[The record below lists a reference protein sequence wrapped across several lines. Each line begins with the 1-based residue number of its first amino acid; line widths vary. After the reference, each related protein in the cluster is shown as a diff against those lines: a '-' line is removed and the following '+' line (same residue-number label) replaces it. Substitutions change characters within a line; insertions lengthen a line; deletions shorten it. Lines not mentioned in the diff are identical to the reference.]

1 MDSPAISMLS
11 IIAALAQG
19 DFEILYKEGLKYP
32 NFFALTLM
40 TFVELQIPYQDFP
53 FFPFDTYHMR
63 SILVDVFVEY
73 GGTYDAKPLFISPT
87 IEATGLLPDRF
98 NLMVPSL
105 VTSRKDYD
113 PEKGGLVVLEEGSS
127 FKKQLVSG
135 GKIRVTIDGDAFI
148 GNYPVTIQTLG
159 LGAIERFPFAISENA
174 EIEIQNGN
182 LVVNSDFLLRSGAT
196 LEILPGSSLV
206 NNATIVVE
214 EGAAFTVNGS
224 LIINGTFIGKVDTD
238 HKDAEIIISEEAKL
252 ASHYY
257 DPLLYILYCLKMDI
271 RNWND
276 PDALKYS
283 SDMSYND
290 FLGILQDETD
300 NLNKWILFFA
310 ITSAWDEFNDE
321 WEKKVSELV
330 EFWYIIS
337 DLFEFRDYIA
347 QADDFEL
354 LLQELWI
361 DFKVLPQEYHK
372 TIADYIHYLNLSTS
386 NLINNGL
393 GLGFVAGK
401 TYVSDYDGN
410 EYVWKQLFNVQFV
423 NDDGTVL
430 KEEVVKFGDAAS
442 APDLPERKGYTSNW
456 SVSWQDIQGD
466 TVITVVYELDEPVIE
481 GISTDAVDD
490 TVTYGTS
497 ITLTVSATHP
507 LGGLTY
513 QWYKDGILL
522 EGVVGSSLTL
532 NNVAE
537 SGDYH
542 VIVTITVDGKTKS
555 VSSPPIKVTINPRPV
570 QIVVD
575 DKSSVY
581 GEELAELTHSI
592 IGLVSGDQLVVNLTK
607 DEGLN
612 AGEYAIIVTYEPNPN
627 YEIEVVEG
635 TYTIKKAASVISA
648 EDMTVTYDGT
658 AHSIEATLNHGESE
672 LVYENNGQVNAGVYT
687 VVIRVAESTNYLAA
701 EIERTLTINPR
712 PVQIVVD
719 DKSSV
724 FGEPLLSLTYSVV
737 GLVGDDT
744 LIVVLSKEEG
754 ISVGEY
760 AITAIFEQNPN
771 YSVTVVEGVYRIVV
785 DEQKLAQLIQLL
797 GNLNFDDIFGEYDNL
812 VSIGDLIDEIGE
824 ENISENYLEA
834 YHEAIEVFN
843 NYVETANQELEEAIA
858 VGSII
863 TRRFDIVTA
872 VRALFALTSTIV
884 IGAFFFARR
893 KFFRG

>member
-1 MDSPAISMLS
+1 
-11 IIAALAQG
+11 
-19 DFEILYKEGLKYP
+19 
-32 NFFALTLM
+32 
-40 TFVELQIPYQDFP
+40 
-53 FFPFDTYHMR
+53 
-63 SILVDVFVEY
+63 
-73 GGTYDAKPLFISPT
+73 
-87 IEATGLLPDRF
+87 
-98 NLMVPSL
+98 
-105 VTSRKDYD
+105 
-113 PEKGGLVVLEEGSS
+113 
-127 FKKQLVSG
+127 
-135 GKIRVTIDGDAFI
+135 
-148 GNYPVTIQTLG
+148 
-159 LGAIERFPFAISENA
+159 
-174 EIEIQNGN
+174 
-182 LVVNSDFLLRSGAT
+182 
-196 LEILPGSSLV
+196 
-206 NNATIVVE
+206 
-214 EGAAFTVNGS
+214 
-224 LIINGTFIGKVDTD
+224 
-238 HKDAEIIISEEAKL
+238 
-252 ASHYY
+252 
-257 DPLLYILYCLKMDI
+257 
-271 RNWND
+271 
-276 PDALKYS
+276 
-283 SDMSYND
+283 
-290 FLGILQDETD
+290 
-300 NLNKWILFFA
+300 
-310 ITSAWDEFNDE
+310 
-321 WEKKVSELV
+321 
-330 EFWYIIS
+330 
-337 DLFEFRDYIA
+337 
-347 QADDFEL
+347 
-354 LLQELWI
+354 
-361 DFKVLPQEYHK
+361 
-372 TIADYIHYLNLSTS
+372 
-386 NLINNGL
+386 
-393 GLGFVAGK
+393 
-401 TYVSDYDGN
+401 
-410 EYVWKQLFNVQFV
+410 
-423 NDDGTVL
+423 
-430 KEEVVKFGDAAS
+430 
-442 APDLPERKGYTSNW
+442 
-456 SVSWQDIQGD
+456 
-466 TVITVVYELDEPVIE
+466 
-481 GISTDAVDD
+481 
-490 TVTYGTS
+490 
-497 ITLTVSATHP
+497 
-507 LGGLTY
+507 
-513 QWYKDGILL
+513 
-522 EGVVGSSLTL
+522 
-532 NNVAE
+532 
-537 SGDYH
+537 
-542 VIVTITVDGKTKS
+542 
-555 VSSPPIKVTINPRPV
+555 
-570 QIVVD
+570 VVD

-687 VVIRVAESTNYLAA
+687 VVIRVAESTNYLTA